1 MTECSSIRSRMAV
14 ITAVVCSSL
23 SIDHEFWWLGESTKT
38 SWMPP
43 AVAWVNTGP
52 RLVTTK
58 GALPSKA
65 G

>member
-1 MTECSSIRSRMAV
+1 MVACSLIRSLMAV
-14 ITAVVCSSL
+14 MTAVACSSL
-23 SIDHEFWWLGESTKT
+23 SMDHEFLCSGERTIT

-43 AVAWVNTGP
+43 AVAWVKTGP
-52 RLVTTK
+52 RLVTTN